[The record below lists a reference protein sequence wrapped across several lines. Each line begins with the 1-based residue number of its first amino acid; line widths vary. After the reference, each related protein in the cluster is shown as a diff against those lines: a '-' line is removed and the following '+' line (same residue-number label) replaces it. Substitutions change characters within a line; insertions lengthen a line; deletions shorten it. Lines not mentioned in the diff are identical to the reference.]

1 MFSPNPYDY
10 GIVIGINDYPDSRY
24 NLKSPCSDAK
34 AVYQWL
40 VSEKGGG
47 LDPLN
52 CRALFENENNT
63 GVRASLVEIENSLLA
78 ARDFAKKLK
87 AAGQSARRLYFYF
100 SGHGVSIQADEVLM
114 CHALWSMKD
123 RPNANLSSDQLDR
136 NFINPC
142 TAFNEVVVWL
152 DCCRNRQVTTK
163 PGGLSLGCGSGRANA
178 SSQRAMIAFATLDG
192 SYAWEAL
199 NENDE
204 NSIFT
209 EVLLAG
215 LKYARNDNKKITWR
229 SLQNYLEEYVPL
241 IASERSK
248 SQTPQIKFPRLL
260 GKEDPAFCV
269 GGVPVITL
277 TFNRDNGS
285 VDILDKDFEVV
296 ASHELSKGALSRPL
310 PVGRYLAVCN
320 PYGRSEFS
328 VTGVDAERHVEF

>member
-1 MFSPNPYDY
+1 MFPPNPYDF

-24 NLKSPCSDAK
+24 NLKSPRSDAE

-40 VSEKGGG
+40 VCEKGGG

-52 CRALFENENNT
+52 CITLFERDNNT
-63 GVRASLVEIENSLLA
+63 EVRAGLEEIESSLLA

-87 AAGQSARRLYFYF
+87 AVGQSARRLYFYF
-100 SGHGVSIQADEVLM
+100 SGHGLSIQAEEVLM
-114 CHALWSMKD
+114 CHALWSMQD
-123 RPNANLSSDQLDR
+123 RPNANVSSDQLDR

-142 TAFNEVVVWL
+142 TEFNEVVVWL

-163 PGGLSLGCGSGRANA
+163 PGGISLGCGSGRSTAN
-178 SSQRAMIAFATLDG
+178 SQRAMIAFATLDG

-204 NSIFT
+204 NSVFT
-209 EVLLAG
+209 QALLAG
-215 LKYARNDNKKITWR
+215 LKYARNDNKQVTWR

-260 GKEDPAFCV
+260 GKEDPVFCE
-269 GGVPVITL
+269 GDIPVVAL
-277 TFNRDNGS
+277 SFNKNSGS
-285 VDILDKDFEVV
+285 VDILDKEFAVV
-296 ASHELSKGALSRPL
+296 ASHELSKGVLVQSL
-310 PVGRYLAVCN
+310 PAGRYLAVRN
-320 PYGRSEFS
+320 PFGRCDFT
-328 VTGVDAERHVEF
+328 VTGVDEERYVEF